1 MAYEHKEGRTFHSIG
16 KRLDGIDDRAKV
28 SGSVIYADDFVMEG
42 MLYGKVFRSVKASAK
57 IKSLDT
63 SAAKNLFGVVA
74 VITAEDVPN
83 NRAVTGAVGQMTQM
97 GKAQTVS
104 RYVLAEDRVRF
115 YGEPIALVAAE
126 NPDIAAEALKLIK
139 IEYED
144 LPGVFDTEEAMQ
156 EDAPKVHDGSN
167 IVAHW
172 GLRKGD
178 VDKGFSQADVVVENV
193 YVSLI
198 SYN

>member
-1 MAYEHKEGRTFHSIG
+1 MGYEHKEGRTFHSIG
-16 KRLDGIDDRAKV
+16 KRLDGIDDKAKV

-42 MLYGKVFRSVKASAK
+42 MLHGKVFRSVKASAK

-63 SAAKNLFGVVA
+63 TAAKNLPGVAA

-83 NRAVTGAVGQMTQM
+83 NRAVTGAVGQMAEM
-97 GKAQTVS
+97 GQAQTVH

-126 NPDIAAEALKLIK
+126 DPDIAAAALKLIK
-139 IEYED
+139 VEYED

-156 EDAPKVHDGSN
+156 EDAPRVHNGSN
-167 IVAHW
+167 IITHW
-172 GLRKGD
+172 GLRKPEWPG
-178 VDKGFSQADVVVENV
+178 
-193 YVSLI
+193 
-198 SYN
+198 